1 MCIPLSRNVRSDRI
15 TWKLER
21 KGFYS
26 VKSAYWVARDIVLD
40 NLRVSTSVGDPFDLL
55 WKALWHARVPGK
67 VHICLWQACNNLL
80 PTRDRLTTK
89 GYTGELGC
97 LLCSHPYEDSRHV
110 FCACPVAKEILGAAL
125 FNLPLSMSHSFSFK
139 EWMLEQATTMSSD
152 IFAKLLMTVWALWKN
167 RNEKLWSEKSQS
179 AVAIS
184 LGTMTWYESF
194 LLNRYPNGRKQKGRA
209 HQFWKAPQ
217 AVGYGTVGGVI
228 RNDQGGFVA
237 AIAHQVS
244 HVTAALHIE
253 LVAIRA
259 GMDLCQAMM
268 VDKVIIE
275 SDCLVA
281 IQAITSEVP
290 DMSVYSPLIE
300 DIKVGARVF
309 QDISFVHAPRSANC
323 VAHRLASHA
332 FENEGSFEWFAQ
344 APELILDAIMYD
356 CNHRN

>member
-1 MCIPLSRNVRSDRI
+1 MNEQLLSSYSDEEI
-15 TWKLER
+15 K
-21 KGFYS
+21 
-26 VKSAYWVARDIVLD
+26 
-40 NLRVSTSVGDPFDLL
+40 
-55 WKALWHARVPGK
+55 KALFQMHPSKSPGPDGQQINIWKENWIPDVPDGTL
-67 VHICLWQACNNLL
+67 VRPAHYEIDTVA
-80 PTRDRLTTK
+80 
-89 GYTGELGC
+89 ELIDGA
-97 LLCSHPYEDSRHV
+97 SRTWS
-110 FCACPVAKEILGAAL
+110 A
-125 FNLPLSMSHSFSFK
+125 
-139 EWMLEQATTMSSD
+139 QATTLSSD

-167 RNEKLWSEKSQS
+167 RNEKLWLDKSQS
-179 AVAIS
+179 AVALS

-194 LLNRYPNGRKQKGRA
+194 LLNRYPNGRTTKGRA
-209 HQFWKAPQ
+209 HQVWKAPTTCILKLNTDGAFLPSVGSG
-217 AVGYGTVGGVI
+217 AVGGII

-237 AIAHQVS
+237 AMAHQVS

-268 VDKVIIE
+268 VDKVITE

-281 IQAITSEVP
+281 IQAIISEVP
-290 DMSVYSPLIE
+290 DMSIYSPLIE

-309 QDISFVHAPRSANC
+309 QDISFVHAPHSANC

-332 FENEGSFEWFAQ
+332 FENEGFHEWFAQ